1 MPLTTFLRKLRLTSR
16 PNEQENEEPKSV
28 PTNSATV
35 VTANARS
42 SYQETMSRFLASY
55 DRESA
60 MSYIVGGQYR
70 DDGRGA
76 SSNR

>member
-1 MPLTTFLRKLRLTSR
+1 MPLTTFLRRLRLTFR
-16 PNEQENEEPKSV
+16 PNEQENEEPKGV

-35 VTANARS
+35 VTANARF

-60 MSYIVGGQYR
+60 MSYMVGGQYET
-70 DDGRGA
+70 DGREA
-76 SSNR
+76 SPNR